1 MVSNF
6 RGPFFRAVDELTP
19 QELDDALRCALRR
32 AIDAAQILDADVS
45 YFDLQRGVTEFVE
58 GLDLLSL
65 GYFVATVP
73 SVAAAELAGLA
84 GVLVELAKMRAVTGP
99 PGEFVRNVE
108 RCLDCDH
115 WGRAGHKL
123 CRCDED
129 FAGAIAAGVW
139 KE

>member
-1 MVSNF
+1 MESNF
-6 RGPFFRAVDELTP
+6 RGPYFRAVDELSP
-19 QELDDALRCALRR
+19 QELNDALHSALRR
-32 AIDAAQILDADVS
+32 AVDAAELLDADVS

-58 GLDLLSL
+58 GLDVVSL

-84 GVLVELAKMRAVTGP
+84 GVLVELARMRAVTGP
-99 PGEFVRNVE
+99 PAHRVGTVE
-108 RCLDCDH
+108 RCLDCDR

-123 CRCDED
+123 CHCDED
-129 FAGAIAAGVW
+129 FAGAVAAGVW